1 MRYEIRPL
9 GPWTGPRTDDRR
21 TGAQFRSAW
30 EQTLKLL
37 RNEAEWLGATYLVVQ
52 VDADPS
58 DIRLD
63 GMLRARARVGFPGVK
78 VSLDST
84 YGPLTYATDAYEDW
98 RKNVHAIALSM
109 TALRAVDRYGVST
122 RGEQYRG
129 WAAIEAGPAARTVE
143 QEAAER
149 AAVFLAIVSGKG
161 ITGEAILSDVG
172 ARTRAYRQAAAR
184 YHPDQPDGNAALMAE
199 VNAARDL
206 LEGATR

>member
-9 GPWTGPRTDDRR
+9 GPWTGPSTENRR
-21 TGAQFRSAW
+21 TGAQFRSTW
-30 EQTLKLL
+30 EATLKLL

-58 DIRLD
+58 DIRRD
-63 GMLRARARVGFPGVK
+63 GMLRARARVEFPGVK

-129 WAAIEAGPAARTVE
+129 WAAIEAGPSTTAVDAAALLLAKHGAQTVHEVRTDPEARRRAYLYAAR
-143 QEAAER
+143 
-149 AAVFLAIVSGKG
+149 KNHP
-161 ITGEAILSDVG
+161 DVG
-172 ARTRAYRQAAAR
+172 GDPRVFRLIT
-184 YHPDQPDGNAALMAE
+184 E
-199 VNAARDL
+199 ARDL
-206 LEGATR
+206 LEGASR

>member
-1 MRYEIRPL
+1 VRYEIRPL
-9 GPWTGPRTDDRR
+9 GPWTGPSTENRR
-21 TGAQFRSAW
+21 TGAQFRSTW
-30 EQTLKLL
+30 EATLKLL

-84 YGPLTYATDAYEDW
+84 YGPLTYATDAYEEW
-98 RKNVHAIALSM
+98 RKNVHAVALSM

-129 WAAIEAGPAARTVE
+129 WAAIEAGPTARTAE
-143 QEAAER
+143 QEAAQQ
-149 AAVFLAIVSGKG
+149 AAVFLAMVSGKG
-161 ITGEAILSDVG
+161 ITGEAIMSDPG
-172 ARTRAYRQAAAR
+172 ARARAYRQAAAR
-184 YHPDQPDGNAALMAE
+184 YHPDQPGGSPDLMAQIN
-199 VNAARDL
+199 VARDL
-206 LEGATR
+206 LEGASR